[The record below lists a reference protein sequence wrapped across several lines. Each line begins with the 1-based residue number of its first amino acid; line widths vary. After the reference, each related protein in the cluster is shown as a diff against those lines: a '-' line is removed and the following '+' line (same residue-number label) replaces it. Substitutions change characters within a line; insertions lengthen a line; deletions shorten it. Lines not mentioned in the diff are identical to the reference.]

1 MSRSIDGVPIYHTF
15 SAEQREKLEYRLRS
29 IAMDESG
36 NPVDADLRE
45 RIAAKLMEQCGNTES
60 LALLRACTRVIVE
73 NTFDGLVRLKCIIDL

>member
-1 MSRSIDGVPIYHTF
+1 MTRSVNGVPIQHLF

-36 NPVDADLRE
+36 NQVDADLRE
-45 RIAAKLMEQCGNTES
+45 RIASKLMEQCGNTES

-73 NTFDGLVRLKCIIDL
+73 EACDGLVRLKCVIDL